1 MPIPAARLS
10 SFYFA
15 YYAALGAFSP
25 YWSLYLYRRGQDAA
39 AISILMALWYGT
51 RIVAPSLW
59 GYAVAR
65 STRPIR
71 WLHLGC
77 VLTLASFA
85 IFVWPLDFAG
95 LFIAMSLFCFAYN
108 AVMPQFEALT
118 LSHLAGQ
125 AERYGSIR
133 VWGSIGFIAV
143 VGVLG
148 VALDRLGAERLPL
161 LMLPLFAGLVVA
173 SYVNDYGSAHH
184 ARESADASFPQYL
197 WRREVVVFLIA
208 ALLMQISFGAFY
220 TFFAIYLGEHGY
232 GAGAV
237 GAFWTIGV
245 GFEIAVFFFGARLL
259 TRWDARHVVAVALA
273 CACLRWFVTAIA
285 PNTVAAIAFAQAL
298 HAITFAGFF
307 AGSMQ
312 LLAEFFP
319 GRMNGHGQGVFY
331 GFSSGI
337 GGVSGALLSGFIWKH
352 WGGEAAF
359 LAGSGVAALGA
370 VIWIFARGPRAQ
382 ATSNG

>member
-1 MPIPAARLS
+1 
-10 SFYFA
+10 
-15 YYAALGAFSP
+15 
-25 YWSLYLYRRGQDAA
+25 
-39 AISILMALWYGT
+39 
-51 RIVAPSLW
+51 
-59 GYAVAR
+59 
-65 STRPIR
+65 
-71 WLHLGC
+71 
-77 VLTLASFA
+77 
-85 IFVWPLDFAG
+85 
-95 LFIAMSLFCFAYN
+95 CFAYN

-125 AERYGSIR
+125 AERYGTIR

-161 LMLPLFAGLVVA
+161 LMLPLFAALVAA
-173 SYVNDYGSAHH
+173 SFVNDYGGPQRT
-184 ARESADASFPQYL
+184 REAADASFGRHL
-197 WRREVVVFLIA
+197 ARREVIVFLVS
-208 ALLMQISFGAFY
+208 ALAMQISFGAFY
-220 TFFAIYLGEHGY
+220 TFFAIYLTEHGY

-245 GFEIAVFFFGARLL
+245 GFEIAVFFFGAPLL
-259 TRWDARHVVAVALA
+259 TRWNARDVVAFALVCACVRWLVTALA
-273 CACLRWFVTAIA
+273 PNSVVAIA
-285 PNTVAAIAFAQAL
+285 LAQML

-331 GFSSGI
+331 GFSSGV
-337 GGVSGALLSGFIWKH
+337 GGVSGALLSGVVWKH

-359 LAGSGVAALGA
+359 LVGAGIAAVGA
-370 VIWIFARGPRAQ
+370 LVWIFARGPRAQ
-382 ATSNG
+382 AVSNG